1 MKIVKVKLFKERRS
15 GDLET
20 SIVTLNVPER
30 CNPASVIKNYVER
43 INKNRLT
50 KIYWYEILELI
61 SC

>member
-20 SIVTLNVPER
+20 SVVNLNVPGR
-30 CNPASVIKNYVER
+30 CRPASVVKNYIER

-50 KIYWYEILELI
+50 KIYWYEILEVI
-61 SC
+61 I